1 MAKIDTS
8 KIENFDSMSDEEK
21 IKALQDFDFTTSEE
35 LEDELKKAKKAND
48 KLSSENAELKRQKKK
63 LESEKA
69 DDDDAHKSEIEKL
82 TERLDEMVKTNSINE
97 YKASFI
103 AQGYSEELALDTAK
117 ASVDGDIKKI
127 MANQKKFLEEHD
139 KKVIQKA
146 MTEVKSPKGTEEKYK
161 DMTLEKFRK
170 LSSVERAEYSKNYP
184 EEYQSLYTK

>member
-8 KIENFDSMSDEEK
+8 KIENFDTMSDEEK
-21 IKALQDFDFTTSEE
+21 IKALQDFDFVTSEE

-63 LESEKA
+63 LENDKA
-69 DDDDAHKSEIEKL
+69 DDDDAHKTEIEKL
-82 TERLDEMVKTNSINE
+82 TERLDEMVKVNSINE

-146 MTEVKSPKGTEEKYK
+146 MTEVKSPKGSEEKYK

>member
-21 IKALQDFDFTTSEE
+21 IKALQDFDFVTSEE

-69 DDDDAHKSEIEKL
+69 DDDDAHKTEIEKL
-82 TERLDEMVKTNSINE
+82 TERIDEMVKVNSINE

-146 MTEVKSPKGTEEKYK
+146 MTEVKSPKGSEEKYK

>member
-21 IKALQDFDFTTSEE
+21 IKALQDFDFVTSEE

-69 DDDDAHKSEIEKL
+69 DDDDAHKTEIEKL
-82 TERLDEMVKTNSINE
+82 TERLDEMVKVNSINE

>member
-69 DDDDAHKSEIEKL
+69 DDDDAHKTEIEKL
-82 TERLDEMVKTNSINE
+82 TERLDEMVKVNSINE

-184 EEYQSLYTK
+184 EEYQALYTK

>member
-35 LEDELKKAKKAND
+35 LE
-48 KLSSENAELKRQKKK
+48 SSENAELKRQKKK

-69 DDDDAHKSEIEKL
+69 DDDDAHKTEIEKL
-82 TERLDEMVKTNSINE
+82 TERIDEMVKVNSINE

>member
-8 KIENFDSMSDEEK
+8 KIENFDTMSDEEK

-82 TERLDEMVKTNSINE
+82 TERLDEMVKVNSINE

-184 EEYQSLYTK
+184 EEYQALYTK

>member
-21 IKALQDFDFTTSEE
+21 IKALQDFDFVTSEE

-69 DDDDAHKSEIEKL
+69 DDDDAHKTEIEKL
-82 TERLDEMVKTNSINE
+82 TERIDEMVKVNSINE

-103 AQGYSEELALDTAK
+103 AQGYSEELAFDTAK

-146 MTEVKSPKGTEEKYK
+146 MTEVKPPKGSEEKYK

>member
-97 YKASFI
+97 YKANFI

-127 MANQKKFLEEHD
+127 MQNQKKFLEEHD

-161 DMTLEKFRK
+161 DMTLDKFKK
-170 LSSVERAEYSKNYP
+170 LSPVERAEYSKEHP
-184 EEYQSLYTK
+184 DKYQALYTK

>member
-82 TERLDEMVKTNSINE
+82 TERLDEMVKVNSINE

-127 MANQKKFLEEHD
+127 MQNQKKFLGEHD
-139 KKVIQKA
+139 EKVIQKA

-184 EEYQSLYTK
+184 EEYQALYTK

>member
-21 IKALQDFDFTTSEE
+21 IKALQDFDFVTSEE

-69 DDDDAHKSEIEKL
+69 DDDDAHKTEIEKL
-82 TERLDEMVKTNSINE
+82 TERLDEMVKANSINE

-146 MTEVKSPKGTEEKYK
+146 MTEVKPPKGSEEKYK

>member
-8 KIENFDSMSDEEK
+8 KIENFDTMSDEEK
-21 IKALQDFDFTTSEE
+21 IKALQDFDFVTSEE

-82 TERLDEMVKTNSINE
+82 TERLDEMVKVNSINE

-184 EEYQSLYTK
+184 EEYQALYTK

>member
-21 IKALQDFDFTTSEE
+21 IKALQDFDFVTSEE

-69 DDDDAHKSEIEKL
+69 DDDDAHKTEIEKL
-82 TERLDEMVKTNSINE
+82 TERLDEMVKANSINE

-127 MANQKKFLEEHD
+127 MVNQKKLHG
-139 KKVIQKA
+139 I
-146 MTEVKSPKGTEEKYK
+146 
-161 DMTLEKFRK
+161 L
-170 LSSVERAEYSKNYP
+170 
-184 EEYQSLYTK
+184 

>member
-69 DDDDAHKSEIEKL
+69 DDDDAHKTEIEKL
-82 TERLDEMVKTNSINE
+82 TERIDEMVKVNSINE